1 MSDDF
6 LSVEVGKIKLSDLV
20 SPEYNP
26 RKDVRSHPVFYEKLH
41 NSITK
46 FNYAN
51 MIVVNKNNNHIV
63 SGNQRYK
70 VICDMVM
77 DKGKKLE
84 DVEISVQFVDMN
96 EGEEMA
102 ANIAFNHI
110 SGDDDNTKLALAF
123 DDIAKMDSELL
134 EYVGVDRK
142 EIDKLLDDV
151 LGNGLTDAV
160 TDEEEEDDTINKV
173 AVFEV
178 TLSIPHEYF
187 ETYQEYVKENT
198 DVPLVEAIVSVIMG
212 FGNGNFKR

>member
-1 MSDDF
+1 MSEDF
-6 LSVEVGKIKLSDLV
+6 LSVEVGTIKLSELV
-20 SPEYNP
+20 SPDYNP
-26 RKDVRSHPVFYEKLH
+26 RKDVRSHPVFYERLH

-70 VICDMVM
+70 VICDMVL

-110 SGDDDNTKLALAF
+110 SGDDDTTRLAMAF
-123 DDIAKMDSELL
+123 EDISKMDSELL
-134 EYVGVDRK
+134 EYVGMDRK
-142 EIDKLLDDV
+142 EIDKLLEEV
-151 LGNGLTDAV
+151 LGDGLTDSV
-160 TDEEEEDDTINKV
+160 LEDDEDDVVKE
-173 AVFEV
+173 AVFEIK
-178 TLSIPHEYF
+178 LSIPHEYF
-187 ETYQEYVKENT
+187 ETYNDYVKENSEL
-198 DVPLVEAIVSVIMG
+198 PLVQAIVSVIMG
-212 FGNGNFKR
+212 LGNGKFKR

>member
-1 MSDDF
+1 MSEDF
-6 LSVEVGKIKLSDLV
+6 LNVEVGKIKLSELV
-20 SPEYNP
+20 SPDYNP

-63 SGNQRYK
+63 SGNQRFK
-70 VICDMVM
+70 VICDMVL
-77 DKGKKLE
+77 DKGTKLE

-110 SGDDDNTKLALAF
+110 SGDDDATKLAMAF

-134 EYVGVDRK
+134 EYVGMDRK
-142 EIDKLLDDV
+142 EIDKLLEDV
-151 LGNGLTDAV
+151 LGDGLTDSV
-160 TDEEEEDDTINKV
+160 LKENDDSVKE
-173 AVFEV
+173 AVFEIK
-178 TLSIPHEYF
+178 LSIPHEYF
-187 ETYQEYVKENT
+187 ETYNEFVKENSEL
-198 DVPLVEAIVSVIMG
+198 PLVQAIVSAIMG
-212 FGNGNFKR
+212 LGNGKFKR